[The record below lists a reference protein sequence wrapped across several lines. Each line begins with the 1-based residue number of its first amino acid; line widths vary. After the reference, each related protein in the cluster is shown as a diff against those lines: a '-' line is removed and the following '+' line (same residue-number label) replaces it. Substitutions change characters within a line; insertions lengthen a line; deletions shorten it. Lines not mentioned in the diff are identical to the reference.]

1 MNVVI
6 KYVASRSDV
15 RKSKQHTLPAS
26 GEMLVNTS
34 TKLPDEIVE
43 LLKKIIVGGKTYENQ

>member
-1 MNVVI
+1 MTIVVR
-6 KYVASRSDV
+6 YVASRSDL

-43 LLKKIIVGGKTYENQ
+43 LLKKVILGGKNI